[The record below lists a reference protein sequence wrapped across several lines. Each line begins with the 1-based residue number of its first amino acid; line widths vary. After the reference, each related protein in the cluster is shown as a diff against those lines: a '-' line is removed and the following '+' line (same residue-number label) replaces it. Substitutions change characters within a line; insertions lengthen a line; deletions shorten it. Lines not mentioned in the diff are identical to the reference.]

1 MRRWRVE
8 GEMLVVERALS
19 SLSPCGTEK
28 SSELSCFEEKS
39 TIVIIYATVIN
50 Q

>member
-1 MRRWRVE
+1 ME

-28 SSELSCFEEKS
+28 SSELSYFKEKS
-39 TIVIIYATVIN
+39 TNVFIYATVIN

>member
-8 GEMLVVERALS
+8 GETSEVERALN

-28 SSELSCFEEKS
+28 SSEVSCFEEKS
-39 TIVIIYATVIN
+39 TIIYTCYWN
-50 Q
+50 NL